1 MSQKKQPFKFTMNT
15 FYSLGAAVVIAGVG
29 CKLLHIPGSFALIA
43 LGLGVEVIVFSVI
56 AFSSVPEEPDWSL
69 VYPELEPGYSGPK
82 AQPRSNTP
90 IGDGTSNHLDKLFSD
105 AKIGPD
111 LVQSLGLGLKSFG
124 EKVSNISNVHD
135 AALSTNEFSAKLK
148 GASSKMDVLSSAFE
162 TSTASLVEL
171 SKSGGDSKVYHEQVT
186 SLAKNLSA
194 LNAVYEIELR
204 DSNEH
209 LKSMSRFYSSMNE
222 TMGNFND
229 SVNDTK
235 VFKDEISKLSKNL
248 ASLNSI
254 YGNMLSAMNAQ
265 KA

>member
-15 FYSLGAAVVIAGVG
+15 FYSLGAAVVIMGVG
-29 CKLLHIPGSFALIA
+29 CKLLHLPGSFALIA
-43 LGLGVEVIVFSVI
+43 TGLAAEVVVFTVI
-56 AFSSVPEEPDWSL
+56 AFTPQAEEPDWTL
-69 VYPELEPGYSGPK
+69 VYPELDKDYTGPK
-82 AQPRSNTP
+82 AQPKSVAAV
-90 IGDGTSNHLDKLFSD
+90 GDGTSQHLDKLFQD

-111 LVQSLGLGLKSFG
+111 LVQSLGNGLKSFG
-124 EKVSNISNVHD
+124 EKVSNISQVHD
-135 AALSTNEFSAKLK
+135 AALSTNEFSQKLK

-162 TSTASLVEL
+162 TSTQSLVEI
-171 SKSGGDSKVYHEQVT
+171 SKTSGDSKVYHEQVS

-222 TMGNFND
+222 TMGNFNE

-235 VFKDEISKLSKNL
+235 VFKDEIAKLSKNL
-248 ASLNSI
+248 ASLNAI
-254 YGNMLSAMNAQ
+254 YGNMLSAMNAPRS
-265 KA
+265 

>member
-1 MSQKKQPFKFTMNT
+1 MSHKKQPFKFTMNT
-15 FYSLGAAVVIAGVG
+15 FYSLGAAVVIMGVG
-29 CKLLHIPGSFALIA
+29 CKLLHIPGSFLLIA
-43 LGLGVEVIVFSVI
+43 IGLGVEVIVFSVI
-56 AFSSVPEEPDWSL
+56 AFTSVPEEPDWTL
-69 VYPELEPGYSGPK
+69 VYPELDKDYKGPRAQVK
-82 AQPRSNTP
+82 ANTS
-90 IGDGTSNHLDKLFSD
+90 GDGTAQHLDKLFQD

-111 LVQSLGLGLKSFG
+111 LVQSLGSGLKSFG
-124 EKVSNISNVHD
+124 DKVSNISNMHD
-135 AALSTNEFSAKLK
+135 AALSTSDFSEKMK
-148 GASSKMDVLSSAFE
+148 GATSKMDILSSAFDK
-162 TSTASLVEL
+162 STASLVEL
-171 SKSGGDSKVYHEQVT
+171 SKTSGDSKVYHEQVT

-209 LKSMSRFYSSMNE
+209 LKSMSKFYSSMNQ

-235 VFKDEISKLSKNL
+235 AFKDEIAKLSRNL

>member
-1 MSQKKQPFKFTMNT
+1 MSNKKQPFKFTMNT
-15 FYSLGAAVVIAGVG
+15 FYSLGAAVVILGVG
-29 CKLLHIPGSFALIA
+29 CKLLHIPGSFAFIA
-43 LGLGVEVIVFSVI
+43 TGLGVEVIVFCII
-56 AFSSVPEEPDWSL
+56 AFTPVPEEPDWSL
-69 VYPELEPGYSGPK
+69 VYPELDPEYKGPK
-82 AQPRSNTP
+82 AQPRVSS
-90 IGDGTSNHLDKLFSD
+90 GDGTSQQLDKLFQD

-111 LVQSLGLGLKSFG
+111 LVQSLGNGLKSFG
-124 EKVSNISNVHD
+124 EKVSNIANVHD
-135 AALSTNEFSAKLK
+135 AALSTNEFSAKVK
-148 GASSKMDVLSSAFE
+148 GAASKMDVLSNAFE

-171 SKSGGDSKVYHEQVT
+171 SKTSGDSKVYHEQVS

-209 LKSMSRFYSSMNE
+209 LKSMSKFYSSMNQ

-235 VFKDEISKLSKNL
+235 MFKEEISKLSRNL
-248 ASLNSI
+248 ASLNAI
-254 YGNMLSAMNAQ
+254 YGNMLSAMNSP

>member
-15 FYSLGAAVVIAGVG
+15 FYSLGAAVVIMGVG
-29 CKLLHIPGSFALIA
+29 CKLLHLPGSFALIA
-43 LGLGVEVIVFSVI
+43 TGLAAEVVVFTVI
-56 AFSSVPEEPDWSL
+56 AFTPQAEEPDWTL
-69 VYPELEPGYSGPK
+69 VYPELAHDYTGPK
-82 AQPRSNTP
+82 SQARTQAV
-90 IGDGTSNHLDKLFSD
+90 GDGTSQQLDKLFQD

-111 LVQSLGLGLKSFG
+111 LVQSLGNGLKSFG

-135 AALSTNEFSAKLK
+135 AALSTNEFSQKVK

-162 TSTASLVEL
+162 TSTASLVEI
-171 SKSGGDSKVYHEQVT
+171 SKTSGDSKVYHEQVS

-235 VFKDEISKLSKNL
+235 IFKDEIAKLSKNL
-248 ASLNSI
+248 SSLNAI
-254 YGNMLSAMNAQ
+254 YGNMLSAMNGP

>member
-15 FYSLGAAVVIAGVG
+15 FYSLGAAVVIMGVG
-29 CKLLHIPGSFALIA
+29 CKLLHLPGSFALIA
-43 LGLGVEVIVFSVI
+43 AGLAAEVVVFTVI
-56 AFSSVPEEPDWSL
+56 AFTPQPEEPDWTL
-69 VYPELEPGYSGPK
+69 VYPELDKEYSGPK
-82 AQPRSNTP
+82 SAPRATA
-90 IGDGTSNHLDKLFSD
+90 GDGTSQQLDKLFQD

-111 LVQSLGLGLKSFG
+111 LVQSLGNGLKSFG
-124 EKVSNISNVHD
+124 EKVSNISSVHD
-135 AALSTNEFSAKLK
+135 AALSTNEFSNKLK
-148 GASSKMDVLSSAFE
+148 GATSKMDVLSSAFE
-162 TSTASLVEL
+162 TSTASLVEI
-171 SKSGGDSKVYHEQVT
+171 SKTSGDSKVYHEQVS

-235 VFKDEISKLSKNL
+235 VFKDEIAKLSKNL
-248 ASLNSI
+248 ASLNAI
-254 YGNMLSAMNAQ
+254 YGNMLSAMNAP
-265 KA
+265 KN